1 MRCEF
6 KWILLFDCRPGVA
19 WHFNYEETSV
29 ARRIR
34 KKKPFNL
41 KPLSWAITRATESE
55 MRSDDERN
63 HKSISIEG
71 ELENKIEGKF
81 LTKVFLMRN
90 VILMGDEEEENSFE
104 VYFLS
109 MTSTQANKKKLC
121 LQKWLIFCTNS
132 FMARRAAGTLCD
144 WSY

>member
-1 MRCEF
+1 
-6 KWILLFDCRPGVA
+6 
-19 WHFNYEETSV
+19 
-29 ARRIR
+29 
-34 KKKPFNL
+34 
-41 KPLSWAITRATESE
+41 

-81 LTKVFLMRN
+81 LAKVFLMRN

-109 MTSTQANKKKLC
+109 MTFTLANKKKLC
-121 LQKWLIFCTNS
+121 LQK
-132 FMARRAAGTLCD
+132 
-144 WSY
+144 